1 MSDHSSDSDSDHAMD
16 DVQEE
21 NAYAED
27 MQTIQAL
34 TASLESNPYQY
45 NAYTELITLLKK
57 QGMLDE
63 LRATRRKMSAMYPL
77 SEELWM
83 SWIQDEMKLADS
95 DEESQ
100 AVINLFKKA
109 TTDYLSVPIWVAF
122 TEFMVQGHEDV
133 QEGNDSALFTVDAVR
148 EVFNQAY
155 DALKWHIPKSHLIWN
170 AWLAFEKDIFAE
182 KASLDDI
189 QRVKKMCVERLAVP
203 HMELEKTFSEEISSF
218 VSNYLPTDYESTM
231 VELREIVAQTRKAL
245 SKLEKFEQSLI
256 DTQSSIASYGEY
268 LKHETRQN
276 TIEYHKLRTLY
287 ERAVASQPLVAALW
301 DDYLVMLMNT
311 KQTGLDR
318 DQVIQTC
325 DRAVR
330 NCPWSGGLWAKYLIL
345 VALHLR
351 SKAEA
356 ADIFERAIGDPML
369 SANAEELT
377 RVCLEYSSFL
387 RRFITSSSAD
397 DLRQELRQVLTK
409 SQQLILAAG
418 GDPYFKLDRFWID
431 LEAFVFDNP
440 TSARNMWKNILDA
453 TKTSAST
460 WLESINMELRL
471 GDYDK
476 ARRLF
481 RMAAQTKG
489 LDWPTTMY
497 DAWVSFEQEYGGV
510 EDLKSV
516 YIAISKHSSSLDNYL
531 SQMYGQGTTEPA
543 QQSSEM
549 VYSRD
554 RFSRTDGKKRKAS
567 MDYSESA
574 YSTGAPSK
582 QQKPATTYHHS
593 TGREEDTCFFKN
605 FSPETSDG
613 ELQALFAQY
622 GTIVRFSIPIDKV
635 KKFRKGYGYV
645 QFSDKSE
652 ARAALELNGR
662 DCGGRGLIVQISDVT
677 RAPARTQGAL
687 PPNDMKESDIRKLFS
702 LHGEVTDIFIIRKSK
717 VDGQPVAK
725 VTFAKE
731 EDAKKALELN
741 GTSFMSCAL
750 KVQYWTFQSQKQFN
764 KNVAKMEFQ
773 ANAVTPATT
782 VSAPQSAP
790 QSVTMVS
797 RLQPRTLSAR
807 KPMPHRSRAFARPT
821 GSFAASSSSSS
832 SATATGS
839 TTTAAAPASK
849 SQDDFRKI
857 LQQKMEQA
865 Q

>member
-1 MSDHSSDSDSDHAMD
+1 MSDHNSDSDSDHAMD

-63 LRATRRKMSAMYPL
+63 LRATRRKMSTIYPL

-440 TSARNMWKNILDA
+440 TSARNMWKSILDS

-531 SQMYGQGTTEPA
+531 SQMYGQGTTELA
-543 QQSSEM
+543 QQSSDM

-567 MDYSESA
+567 VDYSESA

-613 ELQALFAQY
+613 ELQALFAQ
-622 GTIVRFSIPIDKV
+622 
-635 KKFRKGYGYV
+635 
-645 QFSDKSE
+645 SE

-662 DCGGRGLIVQISDVT
+662 DCGDRGLIVQISDVT

-687 PPNDMKESDIRKLFS
+687 PPRPVESTHILQVAGINNDMKESDIKKLFS

-731 EDAKKALELN
+731 CYN
-741 GTSFMSCAL
+741 GVKTPTKNIECEEAHATPVEGLCPANRVIRCVIIVVVLCYSNR
-750 KVQYWTFQSQKQFN
+750 FN
-764 KNVAKMEFQ
+764 N
-773 ANAVTPATT
+773 N
-782 VSAPQSAP
+782 
-790 QSVTMVS
+790 
-797 RLQPRTLSAR
+797 
-807 KPMPHRSRAFARPT
+807 
-821 GSFAASSSSSS
+821 SSSSGVQV
-832 SATATGS
+832 A
-839 TTTAAAPASK
+839 
-849 SQDDFRKI
+849 R
-857 LQQKMEQA
+857 
-865 Q
+865 